1 MMKKILLTT
10 LTVFALST
18 QAADF
23 LPSAHNWNTGSSGD
37 AFSAAIGAAEADYAS
52 ALSANMAWRDTG
64 AMIKEAKKL
73 HKAGK
78 VNAATA
84 LAKKAHTQA
93 INALAQASVAGSA
106 GPSF

>member
-1 MMKKILLTT
+1 
-10 LTVFALST
+10 
-18 QAADF
+18 
-23 LPSAHNWNTGSSGD
+23 
-37 AFSAAIGAAEADYAS
+37 
-52 ALSANMAWRDTG
+52 MAWRDTG